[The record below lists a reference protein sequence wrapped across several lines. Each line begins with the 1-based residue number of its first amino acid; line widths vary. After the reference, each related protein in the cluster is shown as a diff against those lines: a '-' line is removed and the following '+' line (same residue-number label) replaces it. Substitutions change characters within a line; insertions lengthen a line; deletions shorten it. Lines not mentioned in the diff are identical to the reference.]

1 LPTQPWVHP
10 DTFDVLVIGAGHAG
24 TEAALAAVRRGA
36 RTLLLTHNLETLGQ
50 MSCNPSIGGI
60 GKGHLVREIDALG
73 GLMGEAADA
82 CAIHVRTL
90 NASRGAAVRAT
101 RAQIDRVLYRR
112 HVRGVLETTPGLT
125 LFQQPVTDLHFEGDR
140 LAGVVT
146 GTGIVF
152 RARAMVLT
160 AGTFLAGRIHVGEAS
175 HAGGRAGDPPA
186 LELAARLRELPFRVG
201 RLKTGTPPRI
211 AKASVDFSRL
221 EAQPGDDPAPWFSR
235 RRPVRPAQL
244 PCFIA
249 HTNARTHAVVREALH
264 RSPMFTGAIEGTGPR
279 YCPSLEDKVTRF
291 ADRTTHQVFIEPEGL
306 ESAELYPNGIST
318 SLPFEAQLA
327 LVRTIEGLERAWI
340 TRPGYAIE
348 YDYLD
353 PRDLLPTLESR
364 LVPGLF
370 LAGQVNGTTGYE
382 EAAAQ
387 GLLAGCNAAA
397 LALDLDAWVPGRH
410 EAYLGVLVDDLST
423 RGTSEPYRMF
433 TSRAEYRLRLREDNA
448 EDRLLERAHALG
460 LVARERLGALLSRRA
475 GIAAERTR
483 LARIRLRPGDRPEV
497 VAAVLGQPLT
507 RDLTL
512 LDCLRRPEVSYAR
525 LMTLPGAGPGLEDP
539 ELALALETDLHYAGY
554 LERQEADIARQQ
566 RLADL
571 ALPED
576 TDFTAVRGLSNEA
589 LQKLTAHRPRT
600 LAQAARIAGITP
612 ATLSL
617 LAVHL
622 RRSAGGLSP
631 ASASTEAA
639 DGADG
644 ADRDAWRA

>member
-1 LPTQPWVHP
+1 VQHWIHP
-10 DTFDVLVIGAGHAG
+10 DPFDVIVVGAGHAG

-82 CAIHVRTL
+82 CAIHLRTL
-90 NASRGAAVRAT
+90 NASKGAAVRAT

-112 HVRGVLETTPGLT
+112 HVRAVLESTPGLT
-125 LFQQPVTDLHFEGDR
+125 LFQQPVTDLHFDAER

-152 RARAMVLT
+152 RAPAIVLT

-175 HAGGRAGDPPA
+175 HAAGRAGDPPA
-186 LELAARLRELPFRVG
+186 GELAERLRALPLRVG

-211 AKASVDFSRL
+211 ARDTVDFSRFT
-221 EAQPGDDPAPWFSR
+221 AQPGDDPAPWFSR
-235 RRPVRPAQL
+235 ARPVRPAQVH
-244 PCFIA
+244 CHIA
-249 HTNARTHAVVREALH
+249 HTNERTHKVVREALH
-264 RSPMFTGAIEGTGPR
+264 RSPMFTGAIEGSGPR

-291 ADRTTHQVFIEPEGL
+291 ADRTAHQVFIEPEGL

-387 GLLAGCNAAA
+387 GLLAGINAAA
-397 LALDLDAWVPGRH
+397 LARGLESWVPERH
-410 EAYLGVLVDDLST
+410 EAYLGVLVDDLTT

-448 EDRLLERAHALG
+448 EERLTGHAHALG
-460 LVARERLGALLSRRA
+460 LVSDERARAVESRRA
-475 GIAAERTR
+475 TVDGERAR
-483 LARIRLRPGDRPEV
+483 LARLRLRPGEREAAV
-497 VAAVLGQPLT
+497 TAVLGQPLA
-507 RDLTL
+507 RECSV
-512 LDCLRRPEVSYAR
+512 LDCLRRPDVAYAQ
-525 LMTLPGAGPGLEDP
+525 LMTLEGVGPGLADP
-539 ELALALETDLHYAGY
+539 ELVLTLETDLRYAGY
-554 LERQEADIARQQ
+554 LERQQADIERQQ

-571 ALPED
+571 ALPD
-576 TDFTAVRGLSNEA
+576 DLDYATVRGLSNEA
-589 LQKLTAHRPRT
+589 VQKLAAFKPLT

-612 ATLSL
+612 ATISL

-622 RRSAGGLSP
+622 RRRTVTG
-631 ASASTEAA
+631 AA
-639 DGADG
+639 PDL
-644 ADRDAWRA
+644 RRA